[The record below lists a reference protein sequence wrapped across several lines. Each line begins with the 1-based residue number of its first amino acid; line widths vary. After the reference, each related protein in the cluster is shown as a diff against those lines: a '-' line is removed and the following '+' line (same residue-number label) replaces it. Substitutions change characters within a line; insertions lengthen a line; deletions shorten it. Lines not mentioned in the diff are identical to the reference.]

1 MSNTKGKPS
10 NIRDRTWE
18 RNENLFGKS
27 SFTYNIIFCKYI
39 QFVLPCVKIQFKDS
53 SREMK
58 QQVMQQEA

>member
-1 MSNTKGKPS
+1 MSNTKGKLS

-18 RNENLFGKS
+18 RNQNLFEKR

-39 QFVLPCVKIQFKDS
+39 QFVLPCVQIQFIGS